1 MSKSS
6 CIEYYTKVTKHKR
19 KSHIYLYTN
28 EYKDIELFNVDLN
41 LFLLHKKYLLWE
53 LLILWRSDIDQFGI
67 LKILCDIYLLYF
79 IYFIYFILF

>member
-28 EYKDIELFNVDLN
+28 EYKDTKLFNIDLN
-41 LFLLHKKYLLWE
+41 LFLLFKKYLLLL
-53 LLILWRSDIDQFGI
+53 LLIFCRRYIDEFGKI
-67 LKILCDIYLLYF
+67 KILCDIYLLF
-79 IYFIYFILF
+79 FNIIYFILF